1 MKQKLKLNTLKRVKD
16 ESVRKHLS
24 KQFPPDWEMEHI
36 FEKSYQNYLKQSKTQ
51 EIPHFISVKRNQY
64 MKVLVTVACVAL
76 TFGTFGMTLFLQR
89 SAPELTNSTQHET
102 LESTSFP
109 SIAEIPETIAIHTD
123 IAVIS
128 TNPVNSETNFP
139 IIDEPEETAVPI
151 ISETT
156 DPTEPVSTTA
166 PPETDFITM
175 ELDTIP
181 PTEQPSQSLPEPSE
195 PLETIS
201 PTELLTSP
209 QMPSESPAIAPVETI
224 PENPPSNEPTQPE
237 TIQPAETVPPTESQ
251 DPTEPESTEPE
262 DPPFDDPEPPM
273 NSPTAPPDTTQPDTT
288 EPPMDSG
295 VQFKH
300 PNGKLMITES
310 EDGSRSIGYSWGENL
325 TAQEIQ
331 QQQYEELKDFPNLQY
346 FCNFGAYDF
355 EVVSSYNLRFTNKD
369 TEEVILVSHA
379 PYWETYNKNIPEN
392 YRIEELSIKLKNAY
406 VVAMPETTIDGV
418 TDCLCTL
425 IWDTGKSV
433 GMISGLYSDLKKY
446 INIAWSL
453 YVY

>member
-16 ESVRKHLS
+16 ESVRKQLS
-24 KQFPPDWEMEHI
+24 QQFPADWDMEHI
-36 FEKSYQNYLKQSKTQ
+36 FEKSYQNYLKQSKKQ

-89 SAPELTNSTQHET
+89 SAPELTNTSQHET
-102 LESTSFP
+102 MESTSFP
-109 SIAEIPETIAIHTD
+109 SIAEIPETMPIQTD

-139 IIDEPEETAVPI
+139 IIDEWEEMTVPI
-151 ISETT
+151 IPETT
-156 DPTEPVSTTA
+156 DPTEPISTTA

-195 PLETIS
+195 PLETILPIS
-201 PTELLTSP
+201 EPTSP

-224 PENPPSNEPTQPE
+224 PENPPSNEPAQPE

-251 DPTEPESTEPE
+251 DPTEPEPYEPSIQE
-262 DPPFDDPEPPM
+262 TTEPPM
-273 NSPTAPPDTTQPDTT
+273 NSPTAQTDTTQPDTT
-288 EPPMDSG
+288 EPLIDG
-295 VQFKH
+295 GFKFKH
-300 PNGKLMITES
+300 PNGQLVVKES

-406 VVAMPETTIDGV
+406 VVAMPETTVDGV

-446 INIAWSL
+446 TTIAWSL
-453 YVY
+453 YVH